1 MLCLGKSCS
10 IWLSLWLNLVW
21 LCTSEH
27 CLTCAPVFPLGL
39 NKVIKKNLATLK
51 ASRATCEGN
60 ILVLQS
66 ECGFVWSH
74 GQGHRLLR
82 QTNQIQTLFTFYRL
96 QDFGQVAFF
105 TFLQYIMEAVVT
117 LVTSLELG
125 RIQWRS
131 PLRYGAAAAAKSL
144 QLCATLCDP
153 HRRQPTRLPRPW
165 DSPGKNTGVGCH
177 FLLQCMKVKSESE
190 VAQSCLTLRDPMD
203 CSVPGSS
210 VQGIF

>member
-117 LVTSLELG
+117 LVTSLELTTWICYG
-125 RIQWRS
+125 S
-131 PLRYGAAAAAKSL
+131 PECWVEEDLRTWLEAMSREGSRMTAILDLHGSDPYAVISQDSSCILHWQKS
-144 QLCATLCDP
+144 
-153 HRRQPTRLPRPW
+153 
-165 DSPGKNTGVGCH
+165 
-177 FLLQCMKVKSESE
+177 
-190 VAQSCLTLRDPMD
+190 
-203 CSVPGSS
+203 
-210 VQGIF
+210 